1 MEPISKYLY
10 TRSKTKSRKHH
21 IIIKIIYMRSYVVIQ
36 IEGGV
41 GKNVMATAVVRA
53 INKTYPERN
62 ILIVTAHPDVW
73 LNNQRVHKVIQ
84 FGTMQYFYND
94 YISDK
99 NSLLFLQDPYKTTD
113 YIYRRK
119 HVTEIWCEL
128 CGVNWDGSI
137 PEMYFTQLEND
148 FCQTMINKDER
159 PILMINAFG
168 GADNQQHKYSWA
180 RDIPPVIVQKVI
192 DQVSDRFRVIQIRRQ
207 DQIQLNNAESFV
219 TNLRQTALMLL
230 QSDRRLLIDSFM
242 QHSAAAFGLKSTV
255 LWGCNSPIVLGYDIH
270 DNIYGNFQA
279 GDLKNS
285 VYEPYDIVGDPTQ
298 IISSPAE
305 MFDVDVIIQS
315 LNVGEFVTKPT
326 PPKSQLIKEGEE
338 PKVFDGPTV

>member
-1 MEPISKYLY
+1 M
-10 TRSKTKSRKHH
+10 
-21 IIIKIIYMRSYVVIQ
+21 MSYAVIQ

-53 INKTYPERN
+53 INKKYPEHK
-62 ILIVTAHPDVW
+62 IVVVTAHPDIW
-73 LNNQRVHKVIQ
+73 LNNQRIHKVIQ

-94 YISDK
+94 YIEDK
-99 NSLLFLQDPYKTTD
+99 NSLVFLQDPYKTSD

-128 CGVNWDGSI
+128 CGIDWDDAT

-148 FCQTMINKDER
+148 FCQTMISKDER

-168 GADNQQHKYSWA
+168 GAENQQHKYSWA
-180 RDIPPVIVQKVI
+180 RDIPPVIAQRVI
-192 DQVSDRFRVIQIRRQ
+192 EQVSDRFRVIQIRRQ
-207 DQIQLNNAESFV
+207 DQMVLNNAESYI
-219 TNLRQTALMLL
+219 TNIRQTALMLL

-242 QHSAAAFGLKSTV
+242 QHAAAAFGLKSTV

-270 DNIYGNFQA
+270 NNIYGNFQK

-285 VYEPYDIVGDPTQ
+285 VYEPYDIIGDPTQ
-298 IISSPAE
+298 IVSSPAN
-305 MFDVDVIIQS
+305 MFDVDSIIKSLEIDDFPIIEKKEELVI
-315 LNVGEFVTKPT
+315 
-326 PPKSQLIKEGEE
+326 
-338 PKVFDGPTV
+338 

>member
-1 MEPISKYLY
+1 M
-10 TRSKTKSRKHH
+10 
-21 IIIKIIYMRSYVVIQ
+21 SYAVIQ

-53 INKTYPERN
+53 INKKYPEHK
-62 ILIVTAHPDVW
+62 IVVVTAHPDIW
-73 LNNQRVHKVIQ
+73 LNNQRIHKVIQ

-94 YISDK
+94 YIEDK
-99 NSLLFLQDPYKTTD
+99 NSLVFLQDPYKTSD

-128 CGVNWDGSI
+128 CGIDWDDAT

-148 FCQTMINKDER
+148 FCQTMISKDER

-168 GADNQQHKYSWA
+168 GAENQQHKYSWA
-180 RDIPPVIVQKVI
+180 RDIPPVIAQRVI
-192 DQVSDRFRVIQIRRQ
+192 EQVSDRFRVIQIRRQ
-207 DQIQLNNAESFV
+207 DQMVLNNAESYI
-219 TNLRQTALMLL
+219 TNIRQTALMLL

-242 QHSAAAFGLKSTV
+242 QHAAAAFGLKSTV

-270 DNIYGNFQA
+270 NNIYGNFQK

-285 VYEPYDIVGDPTQ
+285 VYEPYDIIGDPTQ
-298 IISSPAE
+298 IVSSPAN
-305 MFDVDVIIQS
+305 MFDVDSIIKSLEIDDFPIIEKKEELVI
-315 LNVGEFVTKPT
+315 
-326 PPKSQLIKEGEE
+326 
-338 PKVFDGPTV
+338 

>member
-1 MEPISKYLY
+1 M
-10 TRSKTKSRKHH
+10 
-21 IIIKIIYMRSYVVIQ
+21 MSYAVIQ

-53 INKTYPERN
+53 INKKYPEHK
-62 ILIVTAHPDVW
+62 IVVVTAHPDIW
-73 LNNQRVHKVIQ
+73 LNNQRIHKVIQ

-94 YISDK
+94 YIEDK
-99 NSLLFLQDPYKTTD
+99 NSLVFLQDPYKTTD

-128 CGVNWDGSI
+128 CGIDWDGAT

-148 FCQTMINKDER
+148 FCQTMISKDER

-168 GADNQQHKYSWA
+168 GAENQQHKYSWA
-180 RDIPPVIVQKVI
+180 RDIPPVIAQRVI
-192 DQVSDRFRVIQIRRQ
+192 EQVSDRFRVIQIRRQ
-207 DQIQLNNAESFV
+207 DQMVLNNAESYI
-219 TNLRQTALMLL
+219 TNIRQTALMLL

-242 QHSAAAFGLKSTV
+242 QHAAAAFGLKSTV

-270 DNIYGNFQA
+270 NNIYGNFQK

-285 VYEPYDIVGDPTQ
+285 VYEPYDIIGDPTQ
-298 IISSPAE
+298 IVSSPAN
-305 MFDVDVIIQS
+305 MFDVDSIIKSLEIDDFPIIEKKEELVI
-315 LNVGEFVTKPT
+315 
-326 PPKSQLIKEGEE
+326 
-338 PKVFDGPTV
+338 